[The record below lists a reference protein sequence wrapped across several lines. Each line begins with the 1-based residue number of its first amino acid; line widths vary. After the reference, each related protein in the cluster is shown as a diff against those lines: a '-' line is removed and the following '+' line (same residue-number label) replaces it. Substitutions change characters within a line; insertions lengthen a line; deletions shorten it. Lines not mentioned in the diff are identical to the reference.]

1 MDYFNQMKNRRR
13 SSQILQAPKPVLTE
27 EEEAFLRQVTDQSN
41 SQSPVAGEAS
51 AEAPIDTTK
60 APVDTTETSTSSNL
74 NGEAH
79 EIPLPAS
86 PGEEFGKTLGEQ
98 GRRESQISGLTTPA
112 KGLEPVKSQSTAAPD
127 KKKKRWSTMF
137 WKKGADSKKV
147 SLFTSCI
154 LLHSTSKK
162 Y

>member
-1 MDYFNQMKNRRR
+1 MDYLNQMKNRRR

-51 AEAPIDTTK
+51 TEAPL
-60 APVDTTETSTSSNL
+60 DTTETATSSNL

-79 EIPLPAS
+79 DIPLPAS

-98 GRRESQISGLTTPA
+98 GRRESQMSGLTTPA

-154 LLHSTSKK
+154 LLDSSPNE